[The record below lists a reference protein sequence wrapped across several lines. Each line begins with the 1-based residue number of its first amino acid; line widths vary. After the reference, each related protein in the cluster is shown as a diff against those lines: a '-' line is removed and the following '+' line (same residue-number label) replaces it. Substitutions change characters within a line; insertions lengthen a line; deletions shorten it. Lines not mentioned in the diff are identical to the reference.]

1 MAERGL
7 GQGIADQTQGCIK
20 LRDFSLSSIG
30 WRRGLGRGWGEE
42 ARSYWFPLSSVLS
55 PLVPRRERMVR
66 LLQRWI
72 KPVQPASSLRR
83 TLVQVY
89 LYAHR
94 EKQFY

>member
-1 MAERGL
+1 
-7 GQGIADQTQGCIK
+7 
-20 LRDFSLSSIG
+20 
-30 WRRGLGRGWGEE
+30 
-42 ARSYWFPLSSVLS
+42 
-55 PLVPRRERMVR
+55 MVR

-94 EKQFY
+94 EKQFH